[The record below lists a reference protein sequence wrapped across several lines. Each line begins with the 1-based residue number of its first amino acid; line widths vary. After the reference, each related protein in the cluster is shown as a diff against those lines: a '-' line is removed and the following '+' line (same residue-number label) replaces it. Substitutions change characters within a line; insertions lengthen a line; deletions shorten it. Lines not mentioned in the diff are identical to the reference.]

1 MPGLSY
7 IQKLGFIIDGE
18 IDDLND
24 LVEVNTYIA
33 NQTQGGFLTVNKLQ
47 LLLDNNFDQIQIG
60 KLARHLLG
68 TLPRTIRTKAAY
80 IQRIVAHYEAR
91 FPRS

>member
-47 LLLDNNFDQIQIG
+47 LLLDNNFDTQQIG

-68 TLPRTIRTKAAY
+68 TVTRATTTKAAY
-80 IQRIVAHYEAR
+80 IQRVVA
-91 FPRS
+91 